1 MTQTKPF
8 NYVEL
13 NTLKSWNCPVF
24 KIFQLFCVQRR
35 PMDPYETISF
45 QMHKKRAQPVRS
57 LLREITR
64 YQIVW
69 ACSNSNASE
78 WYVSNDIVKHW
89 IMKKWRHNY
98 HMCYLFSVHRCAR
111 LRLHT
116 RFLFY
121 TFFPLCFILS
131 NGRFFIQSF
140 SINIKLAMSY
150 VVKWYLCIFITHAF
164 TSQVQSYFK

>member
-121 TFFPLCFILS
+121 TFFPLFFHSLEWSLFYSIFFNKHKTS
-131 NGRFFIQSF
+131 NVLCRKMIFMHFHNARIHKS
-140 SINIKLAMSY
+140 SA
-150 VVKWYLCIFITHAF
+150 VVF
-164 TSQVQSYFK
+164 